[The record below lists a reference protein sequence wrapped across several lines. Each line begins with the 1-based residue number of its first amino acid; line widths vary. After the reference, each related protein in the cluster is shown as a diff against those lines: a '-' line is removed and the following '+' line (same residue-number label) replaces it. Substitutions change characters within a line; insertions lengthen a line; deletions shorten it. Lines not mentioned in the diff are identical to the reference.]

1 MSSFSTTSP
10 TIANGSRVAFVNLVS
25 RADLNGT
32 TGIVKSFEADRQRFH
47 VCVATSDESVFVKES
62 NLEYVGPSST
72 DTTDPMDKFVATMQE
87 VLIMDHDDKKIQQYM
102 IVGGVCATPVDLGY
116 FPIRLLAARIHAETF
131 SESNL
136 TSLASA
142 SFPALWQKNLSDEVE
157 RSHAKISRYATRFDK
172 SNAEDRSSAVSALS
186 SVLAAHLSLL
196 YGLGETREG
205 KGFIAIEAQGTMQQ
219 IFNGFLGKGKSI
231 PIVAAYL
238 THKQSIP
245 WYESTIGVCC
255 CSKSDA
261 HKHALEQVGKNEKF
275 KQQVVTFLSLHL
287 LHILTYLSSL
297 CSTTHPLSA
306 LLPIFYSCFPQH
318 SPSLLL
324 LY

>member
-116 FPIRLLAARIHAETF
+116 FPIRLLAP
-131 SESNL
+131 
-136 TSLASA
+136 LASTPKH
-142 SFPALWQKNLSDEVE
+142 FQK
-157 RSHAKISRYATRFDK
+157 
-172 SNAEDRSSAVSALS
+172 
-186 SVLAAHLSLL
+186 
-196 YGLGETREG
+196 
-205 KGFIAIEAQGTMQQ
+205 AI
-219 IFNGFLGKGKSI
+219 
-231 PIVAAYL
+231 
-238 THKQSIP
+238 
-245 WYESTIGVCC
+245 
-255 CSKSDA
+255 
-261 HKHALEQVGKNEKF
+261 
-275 KQQVVTFLSLHL
+275 
-287 LHILTYLSSL
+287 
-297 CSTTHPLSA
+297 
-306 LLPIFYSCFPQH
+306 
-318 SPSLLL
+318 
-324 LY
+324 